1 MYKKGGQLKKLKLKS
16 ADVDKQGVYLGE
28 TKHNESKFCLL
39 FLLINAIQ
47 VVLGLK

>member
-28 TKHNESKFCLL
+28 TKDNESKSVCCFCW
-39 FLLINAIQ
+39 
-47 VVLGLK
+47 